1 MIARFQFGENWTR
14 FLSVVDEDR
23 IAQAAA
29 RLSEMPR
36 SPCMLTAFG
45 IEPRQPHRAAL
56 LCTLRQ
62 QLKLQ
67 PLKHGRQAHLSKERR
82 YLKPENFELASSKYW
97 GPSYQQCLGQHLWYT
112 LTDCWRK

>member
-36 SPCMLTAFG
+36 SPSMLTAFG
-45 IEPRQPHRAAL
+45 IEPR
-56 LCTLRQ
+56 
-62 QLKLQ
+62 
-67 PLKHGRQAHLSKERR
+67 
-82 YLKPENFELASSKYW
+82 
-97 GPSYQQCLGQHLWYT
+97 
-112 LTDCWRK
+112 